1 MARLQGT
8 GHLGQ
13 PFGFGCTK
21 YLKWMGMGGT
31 MADKCITPYSK
42 NCSLASIL
50 HQTKFHQPSLCDN
63 HHYHVLGILARSR
76 LDLDILRSV
85 VQELLDIHKHHGMKQ

>member
-1 MARLQGT
+1 
-8 GHLGQ
+8 
-13 PFGFGCTK
+13 
-21 YLKWMGMGGT
+21 MGMGGT
-31 MADKCITPYSK
+31 MADECITPYSK

-50 HQTKFHQPSLCDN
+50 HQTKFHQPSLCDK

-85 VQELLDIHKHHGMKQ
+85 VQELLDINKHHGMKQ